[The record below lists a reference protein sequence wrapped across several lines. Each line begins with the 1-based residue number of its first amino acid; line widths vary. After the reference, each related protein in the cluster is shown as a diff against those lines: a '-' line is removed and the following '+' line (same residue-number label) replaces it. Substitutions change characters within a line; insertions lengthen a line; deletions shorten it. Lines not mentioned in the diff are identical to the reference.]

1 MTHLAWFLQFFLF
14 SLFFFLNSE
23 TSGGKFEIFSGRLVW
38 DLSLKNDL
46 FLC

>member
-23 TSGGKFEIFSGRLVW
+23 TSCGKFEIFSGRLVW